1 MLTNVEIDDII
12 SRKFGG
18 GDMLFYCF
26 TYLEAIHQEPKDYV
40 MLFAFMQYKSV
51 LAEIDAMER
60 MKISLLRGN
69 NGAK

>member
-1 MLTNVEIDDII
+1 
-12 SRKFGG
+12 
-18 GDMLFYCF
+18 MLFYCF